1 MLERLIEFKS
11 ICDENL
17 ANNLPEYIW
26 DLLQNY
32 VNSLQPAKKLS
43 TFLQAEQITIGD
55 FYINWLMCKIELKN
69 IYMPTRWNS
78 TLHMISRFVE
88 LLAAVKSTAGEVLLA
103 YFVAE
108 HNLSMNNLR
117 VGSRTKTTAI
127 IKSVTGDTEK
137 ENLIADLKI
146 RKFLLLVDKS
156 TGRGCVKLLRI
167 VFRYYRN
174 KKIKDAF
181 FALIPVQDA
190 TGEKLYEHLHNSVAS
205 RLLEDIL
212 HLYVVK
218 CICHSFAL
226 CASYACTK
234 LPREPEGLV
243 RDVYN
248 YISTSPKRT
257 GLLKEFQQFL
267 ALKPHKILHPCQT
280 RWKHSSCFLLM
291 L

>member
-1 MLERLIEFKS
+1 
-11 ICDENL
+11 
-17 ANNLPEYIW
+17 
-26 DLLQNY
+26 
-32 VNSLQPAKKLS
+32 
-43 TFLQAEQITIGD
+43 
-55 FYINWLMCKIELKN
+55 MCKVELKN

-103 YFVAE
+103 SFVAE
-108 HNLSMNNLR
+108 HNLSTNNLR

-146 RKFLLLVDKS
+146 RKFLLLIDKS

-190 TGEKLYEHLHNSVAS
+190 TGEKLYEHLVKLFTDNDIPYKDNLVEFAADGANAMMGQHNSVAS

-267 ALKPHKILHPCQT
+267 TLKPHKILHPCQT
-280 RWKHSSCFLLM
+280 RWLSLRSAVVRILEQYEALKLLFIDAN
-291 L
+291 LDGRKILWRSRNE